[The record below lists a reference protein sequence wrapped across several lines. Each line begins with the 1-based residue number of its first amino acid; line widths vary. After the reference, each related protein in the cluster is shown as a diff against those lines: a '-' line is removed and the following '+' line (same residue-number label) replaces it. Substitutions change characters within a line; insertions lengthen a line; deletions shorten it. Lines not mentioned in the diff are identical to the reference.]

1 MGGAKGN
8 GGFEVIA
15 HAHGQDGKAVA
26 GRDPGQQAEMGT
38 RRFAHRRNAHQPLH
52 RQGKVTADP
61 VEEGVCVGGEHAG
74 LLGLLTRIHLDQEP
88 WQSPGLLGCSDKGQ
102 GQPVPVQ
109 ALDDVEEGRGGLGLV
124 GLERPDEPQLEAFPA
139 AGPAGLGLLDA
150 ILTEHP
156 VPGGDHGGDGLPGL
170 LLGDSRQG
178 NAAGRAGSRLLG
190 GGDSG

>member
-1 MGGAKGN
+1 MGGTKGN
-8 GGFEVIA
+8 GGLEVIA

-52 RQGKVTADP
+52 RQGKVSADP
-61 VEEGVCVGGEHAG
+61 VEEGVGVGGEHAG
-74 LLGLLTRIHLDQEP
+74 LLGLFTGIHLDQEA
-88 WQSPGLLGCSDKGQ
+88 WQSPGPLGCSEKGQ
-102 GQPVPVQ
+102 GQPVPVE

-124 GLERPDEPQLEAFPA
+124 GLERPDQPQLKALPA

-150 ILTEHP
+150 ILTEDP
-156 VPGGDHGGDGLPGL
+156 VPGGNHGSDGLPGL
-170 LLGDSRQG
+170 LLGNGGQG
-178 NAAGRAGSRLLG
+178 DAAGRAGSGLLG